1 MNAINIISPYRHHGM
16 WVTEGG
22 RNSDPFIIARAAV
35 EGRTVVTMELFK
47 VNAAKNP
54 NICRHFSVHLYDA

>member
-1 MNAINIISPYRHHGM
+1 
-16 WVTEGG
+16 
-22 RNSDPFIIARAAV
+22 
-35 EGRTVVTMELFK
+35 MELFK